1 MTAAGRSGYSAR
13 METNLPNLPEQLSQ
27 VVRDAIKD
35 ELREQTRKQRRAARM
50 YAGAG
55 AAGLYGGAALTAFL
69 LLVLAMALP
78 YWAAALIV
86 GLLLVGAAVVLSR
99 SARDGGCGV
108 SANPASEPM
117 EPGVPPGAPVIPPM
131 VPPGAPEP
139 PRGPLGAPH
148 DRTR

>member
-1 MTAAGRSGYSAR
+1 
-13 METNLPNLPEQLSQ
+13 METNLPNLPNLPEQISQ

-35 ELREQTRKQRRAARM
+35 ELREQTSKQRRAARM

-55 AAGLYGGAALTAFL
+55 AAGLYGGAAFTAFL
-69 LLVLAMALP
+69 LLALAMALP
-78 YWAAALIV
+78 YWAAALIIAV
-86 GLLLVGAAVVLSR
+86 LLLGAAVLLSR
-99 SARDGGCGV
+99 GARSSRG
-108 SANPASEPM
+108 APADPLSRTL

-148 DRTR
+148 DTSR

>member
-1 MTAAGRSGYSAR
+1 

-35 ELREQTRKQRRAARM
+35 ELREQTSKQRRAARM

-69 LLVLAMALP
+69 LLALAMALP
-78 YWAAALIV
+78 YWAAALITAV
-86 GLLLVGAAVVLSR
+86 LLLGAAVLLGKGARGSR
-99 SARDGGCGV
+99 GAPAD
-108 SANPASEPM
+108 PASRTL

-148 DRTR
+148 DTSR